1 MNSKKK
7 TYPIRRRDQA
17 EARNRV
23 RAGRSS
29 TQQIA
34 VLDARLGK
42 GIGAIKERKK
52 LHE

>member
-17 EARNRV
+17 EARNKI

-29 TQQIA
+29 AQQIA
-34 VLDARLGK
+34 VLDARLGR
-42 GIGAIKERKK
+42 GMGAVKERKK
-52 LHE
+52 LQ